1 MDFDSIYIKNV
12 LRGLFLGVSRI
23 IRIFF
28 NRGGIMVLLSVRCS

>member
-12 LRGLFLGVSRI
+12 LRGSFSGVSRI

-28 NRGGIMVLLSVRCS
+28 NRGGIMALSSVRRS